1 MNIWVK
7 LNSYFSTSPY
17 IYISSLHDILYVKI
31 CMRFPS
37 TQTSNVMRKRLTYM
51 NTLERLLLIQIF
63 HESLTIV
70 GREARLNWSAGI
82 FLLKKK

>member
-1 MNIWVK
+1 
-7 LNSYFSTSPY
+7 
-17 IYISSLHDILYVKI
+17 
-31 CMRFPS
+31 
-37 TQTSNVMRKRLTYM
+37 MRKRLTYM

-82 FLLKKK
+82 FLLKKNNDRRTSKVFETGRRKYFF